1 VGGFSDNEIPL
12 LASSLYLSN
21 DGATAGASGGHPPS
35 RQRILFWF
43 LAISASSDKRGP
55 SLRLR
60 EPLFRDIGQVGSLAG
75 AAYLLY
81 NNAGVLSRAQ
91 CEQKSHV
98 EHKGKSSVD
107 LDSQ

>member
-1 VGGFSDNEIPL
+1 MKYHCLHRRFTYRMMGRRLARAAGIPRRVNGSFFGSLPFPL
-12 LASSLYLSN
+12 LAIN
-21 DGATAGASGGHPPS
+21 C
-35 RQRILFWF
+35 
-43 LAISASSDKRGP
+43 GP

>member
-1 VGGFSDNEIPL
+1 MKYHCLHRRFTYRMMGRR
-12 LASSLYLSN
+12 LARDAFLRSLVKGSFRN
-21 DGATAGASGGHPPS
+21 
-35 RQRILFWF
+35 F
-43 LAISASSDKRGP
+43 AISVSSDKRCP
-55 SLRLR
+55 LLRQR
-60 EPLFRDIGQVGSLAG
+60 EPVFRDIGQVGSLAG

-107 LDSQ
+107 LDSQYEFKP